1 MQKVVNGKVIPLTE
15 EEIQQVLWDREQERI
30 REEERL
36 AEEQRMEYARLRKAE
51 YPPLEEQFDMMY
63 HDRINGTEIW
73 LDTIT
78 MIKAK
83 YPKPEG
89 I

>member
-1 MQKVVNGKVIPLTE
+1 MFKVVNGVRLPLTE
-15 EEIQQVLWDREQERI
+15 DEIQQVLYDREQETL
-30 REEERL
+30 REEARIL
-36 AEEQRMEYARLRKAE
+36 EEQRTEYMRLRQAE
-51 YPPLEEQFDMMY
+51 YPPLGEQFDMMY
-63 HDRINGTEIW
+63 HDRINGTENW